1 MSVRL
6 DHFPHEEHH
15 VDGGGLVRVPKKV
28 HERGDNGGGRI
39 WKFDRRG
46 MDGRD
51 EHSTIL
57 WGRGGRGVGAR
68 REQLV
73 LPACSCAVSL
83 AAIPPQAAAGPLPHT
98 YPPRLPAPLPH
109 CAFE

>member
-1 MSVRL
+1 M
-6 DHFPHEEHH
+6 
-15 VDGGGLVRVPKKV
+15 RVPKKV

-83 AAIPPQAAAGPLPHT
+83 AATPPQAAAGPLPHT

>member
-57 WGRGGRGVGAR
+57 GVLLALLALRLLHLLSQHLHHLRAVLRHDEIQADVKRLLSNVKVRRGCGWLHNA
-68 REQLV
+68 
-73 LPACSCAVSL
+73 
-83 AAIPPQAAAGPLPHT
+83 
-98 YPPRLPAPLPH
+98 
-109 CAFE
+109 